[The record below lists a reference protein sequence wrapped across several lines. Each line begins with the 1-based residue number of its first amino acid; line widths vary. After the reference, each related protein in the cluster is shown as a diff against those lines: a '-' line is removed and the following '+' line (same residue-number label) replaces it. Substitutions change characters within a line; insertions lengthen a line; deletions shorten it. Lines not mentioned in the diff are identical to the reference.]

1 MACGRRGH
9 AWGLCAL
16 AFLLGCWVAHAAPRV
31 GLYMK
36 ESTDVVSLTWDT
48 APANLHTQLTQ
59 LGFDVVQ
66 DTVGRPSGDAYIIP
80 VQNGAAFFSSVE
92 DMGAVAQYVS
102 EGGLVVILDSKNG
115 RGEAMKSFVSRA
127 LGYEG
132 ASTIAPK
139 NMKIQIQNHFA
150 HWVYGSLTNFAGSL
164 TNVTYLSHTGDWALC
179 KQFSTNARISFG
191 QPTLSAHASSF
202 LSGKTG
208 RAWPAQLEVRHR

>member
-59 LGFDVVQ
+59 LGFDVVP

-80 VQNGAAFFSSVE
+80 VQNDAAFFSSVE
-92 DMGAVAQYVS
+92 DMGAAGPCVPRTPPHTPTTPTRTHTLHPGTGCPAVS
-102 EGGLVVILDSKNG
+102 SSNAKFDFG
-115 RGEAMKSFVSRA
+115 R
-127 LGYEG
+127 
-132 ASTIAPK
+132 T
-139 NMKIQIQNHFA
+139 
-150 HWVYGSLTNFAGSL
+150 
-164 TNVTYLSHTGDWALC
+164 
-179 KQFSTNARISFG
+179 
-191 QPTLSAHASSF
+191 
-202 LSGKTG
+202 
-208 RAWPAQLEVRHR
+208 